1 MLAKVKIEGIG
12 ERLAMVEAKMVLD
25 ILAGLLV
32 EADVETL
39 RDMLVRIDA
48 QEEAGQ
54 TTRAQ
59 PSRAVEKIEKHGET
73 VA

>member
-25 ILAGLLV
+25 IQAELLV

-48 QEEAGQ
+48 
-54 TTRAQ
+54 
-59 PSRAVEKIEKHGET
+59 
-73 VA
+73 